1 MMNSRRS
8 ILTRETVDPASDRRG
23 SVIVIVLWTIAV
35 AAIIVSSLQLF
46 AYRQAMVGRESIER
60 IQARWAARAG
70 LENTLA
76 VMTRMTEKPDPAD
89 AKSLTREM
97 YYVSSG
103 ALLNSSYDILQNPR
117 GRELGG
123 PTDENGKFNLNN
135 VNDRGLL
142 LAFDDFTLDVLDAI
156 ADWQDTDD
164 EPSPLGVERDY
175 YLSLES
181 PYEPRNGPMRSIGE
195 VEMIAGIWPRYFRGE
210 DWNLNGRLDP
220 NENDSGR
227 SFPPDESDNIMRAG
241 WSEHLTVYSVDGG
254 ATDSGLPRIHL
265 KEAEDEELIER
276 LGVNAAQAQAL
287 IQYGSNESN
296 RLTDL
301 LINPL
306 QGSAQP
312 PSGTQPGQQ
321 GQPGPQGPAGQQG
334 QGGQDQGG
342 VPPLTNEQLTKV
354 LAECSVVNPKERVP
368 GKMNL
373 NTVDGD
379 FLRDL
384 FEILGLDEALADE
397 LLYLRDRSTGITSLV
412 ELKAIPS
419 ITPQDIQAISQR
431 FDVRGNVFTI
441 SSRGRSAAT
450 GMEIEIVAVV
460 DRSTIPV
467 RILEYREQ

>member
-1 MMNSRRS
+1 M
-8 ILTRETVDPASDRRG
+8 
-23 SVIVIVLWTIAV
+23 IVLWTIAV

-46 AYRQAMVGRESIER
+46 AYRQAMVGRESTER

-76 VMTRMTEKPDPAD
+76 VMTRMSEKPDPDD

-97 YYVSSG
+97 YFVSSG
-103 ALLNSSYDILQNPR
+103 TLLNSSDDILHHSR
-117 GRELGG
+117 GSDLGG
-123 PTDENGKFNLNN
+123 PTDENGKFNMNN

-164 EPSPLGVERDY
+164 EPSTLGVERDY

-181 PYEPRNGPMRSIGE
+181 PYEPRNGPMRTLGE
-195 VEMIAGIWPRYFRGE
+195 IEMIAGIWPRYFRGE

-227 SFPPDESDNIMRAG
+227 SFPPDEADNIMQAG

-254 ATDSGLPRIHL
+254 ATDSGQPRIYL
-265 KEAEDEELIER
+265 KKAEAKELVER
-276 LGVNAAQAQAL
+276 LGVNTSQAEAL
-287 IQYGSNESN
+287 IQYGGNENN

-306 QGSAQP
+306 QGGASSQP
-312 PSGTQPGQQ
+312 TGQPGQQ
-321 GQPGPQGPAGQQG
+321 GQTGQQG
-334 QGGQDQGG
+334 QGGQNGQEQGAGG
-342 VPPLTNEQLTKV
+342 VPPLTNEQLTMV
-354 LAECSVVNPKERVP
+354 LAECSVSNPKNRVP

-384 FEILGLDEALADE
+384 FEIMGLDEALADE

-412 ELKAIPS
+412 ELKSIPS

-441 SSRGRSAAT
+441 SSRGRSAST
-450 GMEIEIVAVV
+450 GMEVEIVAVV

>member
-1 MMNSRRS
+1 
-8 ILTRETVDPASDRRG
+8 
-23 SVIVIVLWTIAV
+23 VIVLWTIAV

-46 AYRQAMVGRESIER
+46 AYRQAMVGRESTER

-76 VMTRMTEKPDPAD
+76 VMTRMSEKPDPDD

-97 YYVSSG
+97 YFVSSG
-103 ALLNSSYDILQNPR
+103 TLLNSSYDILHHSR
-117 GRELGG
+117 GRDLGG
-123 PTDENGKFNLNN
+123 PTDENGKFNMNN

-164 EPSPLGVERDY
+164 EPSTLGVERDY

-181 PYEPRNGPMRSIGE
+181 PYEPRNGPMRTLGE
-195 VEMIAGIWPRYFRGE
+195 IEMIAGIWPRYFRGE

-227 SFPPDESDNIMRAG
+227 SFPPDEADNIMQAG

-254 ATDSGLPRIHL
+254 ATDSGQPRIYL
-265 KEAEDEELIER
+265 KKAEAKELVER
-276 LGVNAAQAQAL
+276 LGVNTAQAEAL
-287 IQYGSNESN
+287 IQYGGNENN

-306 QGSAQP
+306 QGGASSQP
-312 PSGTQPGQQ
+312 TGQPGQQ
-321 GQPGPQGPAGQQG
+321 GQSGQQG
-334 QGGQDQGG
+334 QGGQNGQEQGAGG
-342 VPPLTNEQLTKV
+342 VPPLTNEQLTMV
-354 LAECSVVNPKERVP
+354 LAECSVSNPKNRVP

-384 FEILGLDEALADE
+384 FEIMGLDEALADE

-412 ELKAIPS
+412 ELKSIPS

-441 SSRGRSAAT
+441 SSRGRSAST
-450 GMEIEIVAVV
+450 GMEVEIVAVV

>member
-1 MMNSRRS
+1 M
-8 ILTRETVDPASDRRG
+8 
-23 SVIVIVLWTIAV
+23 IVLWTIAV

-46 AYRQAMVGRESIER
+46 AYRQAMVGRESTER

-76 VMTRMTEKPDPAD
+76 VMTRMSEKPDPDD

-97 YYVSSG
+97 YFVSSG
-103 ALLNSSYDILQNPR
+103 TLLNSSYDILHHSR
-117 GRELGG
+117 GRDLGG
-123 PTDENGKFNLNN
+123 PTDENGKFNMNN

-164 EPSPLGVERDY
+164 EPSTLGVERDY

-181 PYEPRNGPMRSIGE
+181 PYEPRNGPMRTLGE
-195 VEMIAGIWPRYFRGE
+195 IEMIAGIWPRYFRGE

-227 SFPPDESDNIMRAG
+227 SFPPDEADNIMQAG

-254 ATDSGLPRIHL
+254 ATDSGQPRIYL
-265 KEAEDEELIER
+265 KKAEAKELVER
-276 LGVNAAQAQAL
+276 LGVNTSQAEAL
-287 IQYGSNESN
+287 IQYGGNENN

-306 QGSAQP
+306 QGGASSQP
-312 PSGTQPGQQ
+312 TGQPGQQ
-321 GQPGPQGPAGQQG
+321 GQTGQQG
-334 QGGQDQGG
+334 QGGQNGQEQGAGG
-342 VPPLTNEQLTKV
+342 VPPLTNEQLTMV
-354 LAECSVVNPKERVP
+354 LAECSVSNPKNRVP

-384 FEILGLDEALADE
+384 FEIMGLDEALADE

-412 ELKAIPS
+412 ELKSIPS

-441 SSRGRSAAT
+441 SSRGRSAST
-450 GMEIEIVAVV
+450 GMEVEIVAVV

>member
-1 MMNSRRS
+1 
-8 ILTRETVDPASDRRG
+8 
-23 SVIVIVLWTIAV
+23 VIVLWTIAV

-46 AYRQAMVGRESIER
+46 AYRQAMVGRESTER

-76 VMTRMTEKPDPAD
+76 VMTRMSEKPDPDD

-97 YYVSSG
+97 YFVSSG
-103 ALLNSSYDILQNPR
+103 TLLNSSYDILHHSR
-117 GRELGG
+117 GRDLGG
-123 PTDENGKFNLNN
+123 PTDENGKFNMNN

-164 EPSPLGVERDY
+164 EPSTLGVERDY

-181 PYEPRNGPMRSIGE
+181 PYEPRNGPMRTLGE
-195 VEMIAGIWPRYFRGE
+195 IEMIAGIWPRYFRGE

-227 SFPPDESDNIMRAG
+227 SFPPDEADNIMQAG

-254 ATDSGLPRIHL
+254 ATDSGQPRIYL
-265 KEAEDEELIER
+265 KKAEAKELVER
-276 LGVNAAQAQAL
+276 LGVNTSQAEAL
-287 IQYGSNESN
+287 IQYGGNENN

-306 QGSAQP
+306 QGGASSQP
-312 PSGTQPGQQ
+312 TGQPGQQ
-321 GQPGPQGPAGQQG
+321 GQTGQQG
-334 QGGQDQGG
+334 QGGQNGQEQGAGG
-342 VPPLTNEQLTKV
+342 VPPLTNEQLTMV
-354 LAECSVVNPKERVP
+354 LAECSVSNPKNRVP

-384 FEILGLDEALADE
+384 FEIMGLDEALADE

-412 ELKAIPS
+412 ELKSIPS

-441 SSRGRSAAT
+441 SSRGRSAST
-450 GMEIEIVAVV
+450 GMEVEIVAVV

>member
-1 MMNSRRS
+1 M
-8 ILTRETVDPASDRRG
+8 
-23 SVIVIVLWTIAV
+23 IVLWTIAV

-46 AYRQAMVGRESIER
+46 AYRQAMVGRESTER

-76 VMTRMTEKPDPAD
+76 VMTRMSEKPDPDD

-97 YYVSSG
+97 YFVSSG
-103 ALLNSSYDILQNPR
+103 TLLNSSYDILHHSR
-117 GRELGG
+117 GRDLGG
-123 PTDENGKFNLNN
+123 PTDENGKFNMNN

-164 EPSPLGVERDY
+164 EPSTLGVERDY

-181 PYEPRNGPMRSIGE
+181 PYEPRNGPMRTLGE
-195 VEMIAGIWPRYFRGE
+195 IEMIAGIWPRYFRGE

-227 SFPPDESDNIMRAG
+227 SFPPDEADNIMQAG

-254 ATDSGLPRIHL
+254 ATDSGQPRIYL
-265 KEAEDEELIER
+265 KKAEAKELVER
-276 LGVNAAQAQAL
+276 LGVNTSQAEAL
-287 IQYGSNESN
+287 IQYGGNENN

-306 QGSAQP
+306 QGGASSQP
-312 PSGTQPGQQ
+312 TGQPGQQ
-321 GQPGPQGPAGQQG
+321 GQSGQQG
-334 QGGQDQGG
+334 QGGQNGQEQGAGG
-342 VPPLTNEQLTKV
+342 VPPLTNEQLTMV
-354 LAECSVVNPKERVP
+354 LAECSVSNPKNRVP

-384 FEILGLDEALADE
+384 FEIMGLDEALADE

-412 ELKAIPS
+412 ELKSIPS

-441 SSRGRSAAT
+441 SSRGRSAST
-450 GMEIEIVAVV
+450 GMEVEIVAVV